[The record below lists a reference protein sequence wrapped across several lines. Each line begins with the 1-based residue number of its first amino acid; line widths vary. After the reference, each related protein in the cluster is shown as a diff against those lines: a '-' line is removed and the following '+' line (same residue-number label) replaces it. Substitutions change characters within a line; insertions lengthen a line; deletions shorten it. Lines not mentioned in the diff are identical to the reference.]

1 LESGK
6 LVAILSS
13 RDLKIAEAIGQI
25 GYCNPFLPERLG
37 LERAALGE
45 DFCCADPVINL
56 PLDADLQTI
65 FPNFIALRERAE
77 VLSETMRRKLLS
89 GAIPTER
96 ELHVY
101 QNMTLY
107 LLYNRYLAYLNTI
120 ATTPA
125 DRSKTAQSS
134 AAWKDFRKDFASYLQ
149 LPGLPLP
156 KHFEA
161 RHSFAV
167 FFQIQR
173 AFNQIF
179 ACIIGRSMP
188 IARLRAAVWESIFTH
203 DMGRYARAVYKSMGS
218 IPTLITGSSG
228 TGKELVARAI
238 GMSRYIE
245 FDETSLRF
253 KVDANSSL
261 HSVNL
266 SALSPTL
273 IESELFGHRK
283 GSFSGAVADRAGWL
297 EVAGEQGTVFLD
309 EIGELDL
316 SIQVKLLR
324 VLQSGTF
331 SPVGDTEERKFA
343 GKFVVATNR
352 DLSQEM
358 AAGRFREDLYY
369 RLCADMIRTPT
380 LREQIADCPD
390 DLHCLAEFIARRVLT
405 DLPEESRALAKE
417 SVDWITVQMGPN
429 YSWPGNIRELEQC
442 VRNVMIRK
450 SYTPVRQS
458 PMPVDGSAHDR
469 FARDVAAGRFTLEEL
484 IEHYVSM
491 IYATEECHYGQASKR
506 LNMDWR
512 TLKQKLSPELV
523 GTFTT
528 R

>member
-1 LESGK
+1 M
-6 LVAILSS
+6 AILSN
-13 RDLKIAEAIGQI
+13 RELKVAESIGQI
-25 GYCNPFLPERLG
+25 GYSNPFLPERLA
-37 LERAALGE
+37 LERAALGG

-56 PLDADLQTI
+56 PPNSDLQTI
-65 FPNFIALRERAE
+65 FPNFTALRERAE
-77 VLSETMRRKLLS
+77 VMSETMRRKLLS
-89 GAIPTER
+89 GTTPTER
-96 ELHVY
+96 ELRVY
-101 QNMTLY
+101 QNLAMN
-107 LLYNRYLAYLNTI
+107 LLYNRHMSYLDTV

-125 DRSKTAQSS
+125 DRAKTAQSS
-134 AAWKDFRKDFASYLQ
+134 AAWKDFQKDFVSYLQ

-156 KHFEA
+156 THFEA

-245 FDETSLRF
+245 FDDTSSRF
-253 KVDANSSL
+253 KVDANSSMY
-261 HSVNL
+261 SVNL

-283 GSFSGAVADRAGWL
+283 GAFSGAISDREGWL

-324 VLQSGTF
+324 VLQSSTF
-331 SPVGDTEERKFA
+331 SRVGDTEERTFA

-369 RLCADMIRTPT
+369 RLCADMIQTPT
-380 LREQIADCPD
+380 LCEQIADCPD

-405 DLPEESRALAKE
+405 DLPEESKALAKE
-417 SVDWITVQMGPN
+417 AVDWIAVQMGPN
-429 YSWPGNIRELEQC
+429 YAWPGNIRELEQC

-450 SYTPVRQS
+450 SYTPVRQN
-458 PMPVDGSAHDR
+458 PVSVGGSAHDR

-484 IEHYVSM
+484 IENYVSM
-491 IYATEECHYGQASKR
+491 VYAAEECHYGRASKR

-512 TLKQKLSPELV
+512 TLKQKLNPELV

>member
-1 LESGK
+1 M
-6 LVAILSS
+6 AILSS
-13 RDLKIAEAIGQI
+13 RDLQVAEAIGQI
-25 GYCNPFLPERLG
+25 GYCNPFLPERLE
-37 LERAALGE
+37 LERAALGR

-56 PLDADLQTI
+56 PPNADLQTI
-65 FPNFIALRERAE
+65 FPNFVALRERAQ

-89 GAIPTER
+89 GAIPSER
-96 ELHVY
+96 ELRIY
-101 QNMTLY
+101 QNMAMY
-107 LLYNRYLAYLNTI
+107 LLYNRHMSYLDTVA
-120 ATTPA
+120 ATPA
-125 DRSKTAQSS
+125 EGAKSAQSS
-134 AAWKDFRKDFASYLQ
+134 AAWKDFQRDFAAYLQ

-203 DMGRYARAVYKSMGS
+203 NMGRYARAIYQSMGS

-245 FDETSLRF
+245 FDETFLRF
-253 KVDANSSL
+253 KVDANSSMY
-261 HSVNL
+261 SVNL

-283 GSFSGAVADRAGWL
+283 GAFSGAVTDRQGWL

-331 SPVGDTEERKFA
+331 ARVGDTEERKFA

-369 RLCADMIRTPT
+369 RLCADMIQTPS

-390 DLHCLAEFIARRVLT
+390 DLNCLAEFIARRVLT
-405 DLPEESRALAKE
+405 DLPDESRALAKE
-417 SVDWITVQMGPN
+417 SVDWIAVQMGPN

-458 PMPVDGSAHDR
+458 PTVVGGSAHDR

-491 IYATEECHYGQASKR
+491 VYAAEECHYGRASKR

-512 TLKQKLSPELV
+512 TLKLKLNPDMVE
-523 GTFTT
+523 TFTH

>member
-1 LESGK
+1 M
-6 LVAILSS
+6 AIFSS
-13 RDLKIAEAIGQI
+13 RDLKVAEAIGQI
-25 GYCNPFLPERLG
+25 GYCNPFLPERLD

-56 PLDADLQTI
+56 PPNADFQAI
-65 FPNFIALRERAE
+65 FPNFVALRERAE
-77 VLSETMRRKLLS
+77 ALSETMCSKLRS
-89 GAIPTER
+89 GTTPTER
-96 ELHVY
+96 ELRVY
-101 QNMTLY
+101 QNMAMY
-107 LLYNRYLAYLNTI
+107 LLYNRHMSYLDTV

-125 DRSKTAQSS
+125 KDAKTAQSS
-134 AAWKDFRKDFASYLQ
+134 AAWMDFQKDFASYLQ

-156 KHFEA
+156 EHFTA
-161 RHSFAV
+161 SHSFAV

-173 AFNQIF
+173 AFNHIF
-179 ACIIGRSMP
+179 TFIIGRSMP

-203 DMGRYARAVYKSMGS
+203 DMNRYARAIYNKMGS

-238 GMSRYIE
+238 GMSRYIQ
-245 FDETSLRF
+245 FDENTARF
-253 KVDANSSL
+253 KVDANSPL

-273 IESELFGHRK
+273 IESELFGHIK
-283 GSFSGAVADRAGWL
+283 GAFTGAVADRKGWL

-324 VLQSGTF
+324 VLQSGRY
-331 SPVGDTEERKFA
+331 SRVGETDEREFK
-343 GKFVVATNR
+343 GKFVAATNR

-369 RLCADMIRTPT
+369 RLCADMVRTPT
-380 LREQIADCPD
+380 LREQIADCPG
-390 DLHCLAEFIARRVLT
+390 DLMCHAEFIACRVLT
-405 DLPEESRALAKE
+405 ELPEESRALAKE
-417 SVDWITVQMGPN
+417 AVDWITVHMGPN

-450 SYTPVRQS
+450 SYTPVRQR
-458 PMPVDGSAHDR
+458 PVAVGGSAHDH

-491 IYATEECHYGQASKR
+491 TYAAEGQHYGRASKR

-512 TLKQKLSPELV
+512 TLKLKLNQELV
-523 GTFTT
+523 ETFTI

>member
-1 LESGK
+1 M
-6 LVAILSS
+6 AILST
-13 RDLKIAEAIGQI
+13 RDLLVAEAIGQI
-25 GYCNPFLPERLG
+25 GYCNPFLPERLA
-37 LERAALGE
+37 LERAALGG

-56 PLDADLQTI
+56 PPHADLQTI
-65 FPNFIALRERAE
+65 FPNFVALRQRAE
-77 VLSETMRRKLLS
+77 VLSEAMRRKLLS
-89 GAIPTER
+89 GARPAER
-96 ELHVY
+96 ELRVY
-101 QNMTLY
+101 QNLAMY
-107 LLYNRYLAYLNTI
+107 LLYNRHMSYLNQV
-120 ATTPA
+120 ATAPA
-125 DRSKTAQSS
+125 DRAKTAQSS
-134 AAWKDFRKDFASYLQ
+134 AAWKDFQKDFASYLQ

-156 KHFEA
+156 RHFDA

-203 DMGRYARAVYKSMGS
+203 DMGRYARSVYRSMRS

-238 GMSRYIE
+238 GMSGYIE
-245 FDETSLRF
+245 FD
-253 KVDANSSL
+253 DANSRFQIHANASM

-283 GSFSGAVADRAGWL
+283 GAFSGAIGDREGWL
-297 EVAGEQGTVFLD
+297 EVAGERGTVFLD

-331 SPVGDTEERKFA
+331 SRVGDTEERTFG
-343 GKFVVATNR
+343 GKFIVATNR
-352 DLSQEM
+352 DLSQEI

-369 RLCADMIRTPT
+369 RLCADMIQTPT
-380 LREQIADCPD
+380 LREQLADCPD
-390 DLHCLAEFIARRVLT
+390 DLHWLTEFIARRVLV
-405 DLPEESRALAKE
+405 DLPEESSALAKE
-417 SVDWITVQMGPN
+417 AVDWIAVQMGPN
-429 YSWPGNIRELEQC
+429 YAWPGNIRELEQC

-450 SYTPVRQS
+450 SYTPIRNH
-458 PMPVDGSAHDR
+458 PVTSCGTAQDR

-484 IEHYVSM
+484 IENYVSM
-491 IYATEECHYGQASKR
+491 IYAAEDRHFGRASRR
-506 LNMDWR
+506 LNIDWR
-512 TLKQKLSPELV
+512 TLKQKLNQEQVES
-523 GTFTT
+523 FSD

>member
-1 LESGK
+1 M
-6 LVAILSS
+6 AILSS
-13 RDLKIAEAIGQI
+13 RDLQVAEAIGQI
-25 GYCNPFLPERLG
+25 GYCNPFLPERLA

-56 PLDADLQTI
+56 PPDADLQTI
-65 FPNFIALRERAE
+65 FPNFIALQERAE
-77 VLSETMRRKLLS
+77 VLSETMRRRLLN

-107 LLYNRYLAYLNTI
+107 LLYNRHLAYLNTI

-125 DRSKTAQSS
+125 DRAKTAQSS
-134 AAWKDFRKDFASYLQ
+134 AAWKDFQKDFASYLQ

-203 DMGRYARAVYKSMGS
+203 DMGRYTRAVYKSMGS
-218 IPTLITGSSG
+218 IPTLITGGSG

-245 FDETSLRF
+245 FDETSSRF

-283 GSFSGAVADRAGWL
+283 GAFSGAVADREGWL

-324 VLQSGTF
+324 VLQSGSF
-331 SPVGDTEERKFA
+331 SRVGETTERMFA

-369 RLCADMIRTPT
+369 RLCADMIQTPT

-417 SVDWITVQMGPN
+417 SVDWIAVQMGPN
-429 YSWPGNIRELEQC
+429 YAWPGNIRELEQC

-450 SYTPVRQS
+450 SYRPVRQS
-458 PMPVDGSAHDR
+458 PIAVDGSAHDR

-484 IEHYVSM
+484 IEQYVSM
-491 IYATEECHYGQASKR
+491 VYVAEDCHYGRASKR
-506 LNMDWR
+506 LSMDWR
-512 TLKQKLSPELV
+512 TLKQKLNPELV
-523 GTFTT
+523 KTFTA